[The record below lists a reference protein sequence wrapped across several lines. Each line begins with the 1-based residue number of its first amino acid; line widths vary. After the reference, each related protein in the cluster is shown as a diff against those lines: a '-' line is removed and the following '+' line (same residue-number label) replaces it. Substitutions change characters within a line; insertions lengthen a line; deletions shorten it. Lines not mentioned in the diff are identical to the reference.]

1 MNVDAIFPSR
11 FVKGE
16 DIAGKKPTVTISH
29 LTMEEMGKDKEVN
42 PVLWFSGGV
51 KKGLV
56 LNKTNTTTIASLYGK
71 ETDDWKG
78 KKITLYTQEERHFGE
93 MHQVIKVAK
102 SVPVEAAPP
111 KQAETVAAN
120 GQHVVSAP
128 SAAAKLETR
137 NLRQWE
143 NESYRDYLKKIVELS
158 TRHDSL
164 FEESTDLTELV
175 MLMRE
180 WDSDGEEEMPVV
192 PAPGKS
198 QSMYSYLLE
207 KIDEACE
214 MGSMG
219 EPVLTYLTGRV
230 ITGGTPPNIKCKPLL
245 DDLMK
250 ESKWD
255 DAIIA
260 CAFIINEQ
268 VDR

>member
-111 KQAETVAAN
+111 KQAETVM
-120 GQHVVSAP
+120 STP
-128 SAAAKLETR
+128 KPKP
-137 NLRQWE
+137 
-143 NESYRDYLKKIVELS
+143 NEAHRDYLKKIVELS

-175 MLMRE
+175 MLMRS
-180 WDSDGEEEMPVV
+180 WDEDGDEDGDEEMPVV

-214 MGSMG
+214 MGEMG

-268 VDR
+268 VERP